1 MTEPQLQPERERS
14 PLAEMLTVALPT
26 IVTMSSFTV
35 MQFVDSLM
43 VSRIG
48 PESHYVAAQGN
59 GGMAN
64 WVALS
69 LFFGAT
75 SVINTFVSQNLGAGK
90 PERGAGYGWTGIWLG
105 LGYWPFMLLAAAAMP
120 LIFGMLGHE
129 GELLKNEI
137 AYAQIM
143 LVGSVFKLM
152 SKATGEFFFGIHKP
166 IVVTLSVVAGNLVNV
181 VANYVLIFG
190 RVSIPQLESVI
201 PGMASLNAALEPV
214 DEALPAFGVLGA
226 AYGTV
231 IGYIVETSIQLAVF
245 LGPTFNRAYK
255 TRAAWRFSGK
265 KARDVVRLGWPAG
278 GQFVN
283 ETACWWILT
292 AFLLG
297 AGGAAKAI
305 HDGVTDPAL
314 IEQAREVN
322 NAAGWIGLR
331 YMHAAFMPTVGLSIA
346 VTAIVGRCMGSG
358 RPDLAA
364 ARTWLGLKLAIG
376 YMGLCAI
383 AFVVFKEPMIA
394 LFIDEQASDEQRAM
408 LLEVGAGVMIAAA
421 AFQLGDAL
429 GILLIGALRGAGDT
443 TWPSIVNIV
452 LSWVFI
458 VGGGF
463 VAIWLVPQLG
473 SIGPWIAAAM
483 FITAL
488 GIAML
493 ARFLGGKWK
502 SITLVEHG
510 PEDQRD
516 PHLTQTLPG
525 EELTVPPEPLAGA
538 KPGN

>member
-1 MTEPQLQPERERS
+1 MPEPTLQPERERS
-14 PLAEMLTVALPT
+14 PLAEMLAVALPT
-26 IVTMSSFTV
+26 VVTMSSFAV

-90 PERGAGYGWTGIWLG
+90 PERGAGYGWTGIWLAA
-105 LGYWPFMLLAAAAMP
+105 GYWPLMLLAAALMP
-120 LIFGMLGHE
+120 TIFGLLGHE
-129 GELLKNEI
+129 GELLRNEV

-143 LVGSVFKLM
+143 LVGSIFKLI
-152 SKATGEFFFGIHKP
+152 SKGSSEFFFGIHKP
-166 IVVTLSVVAGNLVNV
+166 IVVTVSVIAGNLVNV
-181 VANYVLIFG
+181 VANYILIFG
-190 RVSIPQLESVI
+190 RVSVPQFEGVI
-201 PGMASLNAALEPV
+201 PGMAALNEALAPV
-214 DEALPAFGVLGA
+214 DDALPALGVLGA

-231 IGYIVETSIQLAVF
+231 IGYLVETAVQVGVF
-245 LGPTFNRAYK
+245 LGPAYHRAYQ
-255 TRAAWRFSGK
+255 TRSAWRFSGK
-265 KARDVVRLGWPAG
+265 KAKDVVRLGWPAG
-278 GQFVN
+278 LQFIN
-283 ETACWWILT
+283 ETTCWWILT

-297 AGGAAKAI
+297 AGGAAKAL
-305 HDGVTDPAL
+305 HDGVTDPAM

-322 NAAGWIGLR
+322 NAAGWIALR

-346 VTAIVGRCMGSG
+346 VTAIVGRCMGAG

-364 ARTWLGLKLAIG
+364 ARTWLGLKIAIG

-383 AFVVFKEPMIA
+383 AFVVFKDPMMR
-394 LFIDEQASDEQRAM
+394 LFIDEEAGPENVAM
-408 LLEVGAGVMIAAA
+408 LLEVGSGVMIAAA

-429 GILLIGALRGAGDT
+429 GIVLLGALRGAGDT
-443 TWPSIVNIV
+443 TWPGIMNVV

-458 VGGGF
+458 AGGGF
-463 VAIWLVPQLG
+463 VAVELFPQLG

-483 FITAL
+483 FITSL
-488 GIAML
+488 GIAMM

-502 SITLVEHG
+502 LIKLVEHG
-510 PEDQRD
+510 PPDQPD
-516 PHLTQTLPG
+516 PHLSQTLPG
-525 EELTVPPEPLAGA
+525 EPLTVPPEPLAGA

>member
-1 MTEPQLQPERERS
+1 MPEPTIQPERERS

-48 PESHYVAAQGN
+48 PESYYVAAQGN

-64 WVALS
+64 WVFLS

-75 SVINTFVSQNLGAGK
+75 SVINTYVSQNLGAGK
-90 PERGAGYGWTGIWLG
+90 PERGAGYGWTGIWLAV
-105 LGYWPFMLLAAAAMP
+105 GYWPLMLLAAAMMP
-120 LIFGMLGHE
+120 LVFGLLDHE
-129 GELLKNEI
+129 GELLKYEV

-143 LVGSVFKLM
+143 LVGSVFKLVNKGV
-152 SKATGEFFFGIHKP
+152 SEFFFGIHKP
-166 IVVTLSVVAGNLVNV
+166 VVVTVSVIAGNLANV

-190 RVSIPQLESVI
+190 RVSVPQLEGVI
-201 PGMASLNAALEPV
+201 PGMASLN
-214 DEALPAFGVLGA
+214 EALAPLDEKLPALGVLGA

-231 IGYIVETSIQLAVF
+231 IGYIVECAIQVAVF
-245 LGPTFNRAYK
+245 VGPTYHRRYK
-255 TRAAWRFSGK
+255 TRSAWRFSVGRAK
-265 KARDVVRLGWPAG
+265 DVVRLGWPAG
-278 GQFVN
+278 AQFIN
-283 ETACWWILT
+283 ETACWWVLT
-292 AFLLG
+292 AYLLG
-297 AGGAAKAI
+297 AGGAAKALNA
-305 HDGVTDPAL
+305 GVSDPAL

-322 NAAGWIGLR
+322 NAAGWIALR

-346 VTAIVGRCMGSG
+346 VTAIVGRCMGAG

-364 ARTWLGLKLAIG
+364 QRTWLGLKIAIG
-376 YMGLCAI
+376 YMALCAI
-383 AFVVFKEPMIA
+383 SFVIFRSPMMR
-394 LFIDEQASDEQRAM
+394 LFIDEEAGPEATAM
-408 LLEVGAGVMIAAA
+408 LIEVGSGVMIAAA
-421 AFQLGDAL
+421 AFQFGDAL
-429 GILLIGALRGAGDT
+429 GIMLIGALRGAGDT
-443 TWPSIVNIV
+443 TWPSLVNV
-452 LSWVFI
+452 ALSWIFI

-463 VAIWLVPQLG
+463 LAIEIAPQLG
-473 SIGPWIAAAM
+473 SIGPWIAAAA

-502 SITLVEHG
+502 SIKLVEHG
-510 PEDQRD
+510 PADHPD

>member
-1 MTEPQLQPERERS
+1 MAEPKMQPDRERS

-48 PESHYVAAQGN
+48 PESYYVAAQGN

-64 WVALS
+64 WVFLS

-75 SVINTFVSQNLGAGK
+75 SVINTYVSQNLGAGK
-90 PERGAGYGWTGIWLG
+90 PERGAGYGWTGIWLAVS
-105 LGYWPFMLLAAAAMP
+105 YWPFMLLGAAIMP
-120 LIFGMLGHE
+120 LLFGLLDHE
-129 GELLKNEI
+129 GELLRYETS
-137 AYAQIM
+137 YAQVM
-143 LVGSVFKLM
+143 LVGSIFKLTNKGI
-152 SKATGEFFFGIHKP
+152 SEFFFGIHKP
-166 IVVTLSVVAGNLVNV
+166 VVVTVSVIAGNLANV

-190 RVSIPQLESVI
+190 RVSIPQLESVL
-201 PGMASLNAALEPV
+201 PGAASLNAMVEPL
-214 DEALPAFGVLGA
+214 DERLPAFGVMGA

-231 IGYIVETSIQLAVF
+231 IGYFVECVVQLAVF
-245 LGPTFNRAYK
+245 LGPAYHRNYR
-255 TRAAWRFSGK
+255 TRSAWRFNRGRI
-265 KARDVVRLGWPAG
+265 RDVIRLGWPAG

-297 AGGAAKAI
+297 AGGAAKAV
-305 HDGVTDPAL
+305 HEGVSDPML

-322 NAAGWIGLR
+322 NAAGWIALR

-346 VTAIVGRCMGSG
+346 VTAIVGRCMGAG
-358 RPDLAA
+358 QADLAA
-364 ARTWLGLKLAIG
+364 SRTWLGLKLALG
-376 YMGLCAI
+376 YMGACAV
-383 AFVVFKEPMIA
+383 AFVVFKEPMMR
-394 LFIDEQASDEQRAM
+394 LFIDEQTSAETASM
-408 LLEVGAGVMIAAA
+408 MIEVGSGVMIAAA

-429 GILLIGALRGAGDT
+429 GIMLIGALRGAGDT
-443 TWPSIVNIV
+443 TWPSIVNVV

-463 VAIWLVPQLG
+463 LAIEVVPQLG
-473 SIGPWIAAAM
+473 SIGPWIAAAA

-488 GIAML
+488 GVAML
-493 ARFLGGKWK
+493 ARFLSGRWRT
-502 SITLVEHG
+502 IELVETGSAEH
-510 PEDQRD
+510 PD

-525 EELTVPPEPLAGA
+525 EDLSVPPEPLAGA

>member
-43 VSRIG
+43 VSKIG
-48 PESHYVAAQGN
+48 PESHYIAAQGN

-105 LGYWPFMLLAAAAMP
+105 LGFWPLMLLAAAAMP
-120 LIFGMLGHE
+120 LIFGQLEHE
-129 GELLKNEI
+129 GELLKNEV

-143 LVGSVFKLM
+143 LVGSVFKLT

-166 IVVTLSVVAGNLVNV
+166 VVVTVSVIAGNLVNV
-181 VANYVLIFG
+181 GANYVLIFG
-190 RVSIPQLESVI
+190 RVSVPQLEGVI
-201 PGMASLNAALEPV
+201 PGMASLNEALAPV
-214 DEALPAFGVLGA
+214 DDALPAFGVLGA

-231 IGYIVETSIQLAVF
+231 IGYVVETTIQLGVF
-245 LGPTFNRAYK
+245 LGPSFNRQFK
-255 TRAAWRFSGK
+255 TRAAWRFSPS
-265 KARDVVRLGWPAG
+265 KAKDVVRLGWPAG
-278 GQFVN
+278 GQFLN

-305 HDGVTDPAL
+305 HDGVTDPVL

-346 VTAIVGRCMGSG
+346 VTAIVGRCMGAR

-364 ARTWLGLKLAIG
+364 ARTWLGLKLALG

-383 AFVVFKEPMIA
+383 AFVVFKEPMIG
-394 LFIDEQASDEQRAM
+394 LFVDEEASPEQRAM

-429 GILLIGALRGAGDT
+429 GIMLIGALRGAGDT
-443 TWPSIVNIV
+443 TWPSLVNIA
-452 LSWVFI
+452 LSWIFI
-458 VGGGF
+458 VGAGRLAVEF
-463 VAIWLVPQLG
+463 VPQLG
-473 SIGPWIAAAM
+473 SIGPWIAAAL

-510 PEDQRD
+510 PEGQRD